1 MKQPLQSDVYSSP
14 RSARGP
20 EGSRN
25 HTVSNSE
32 DYRSISDSE
41 VIVELNM
48 GLDDLF
54 KETSAKQPPRS
65 DLFELTLIA
74 RLDLLGV
81 LGPKI
86 KLIHTVYNL
95 EVHILSGQ

>member
-1 MKQPLQSDVYSSP
+1 
-14 RSARGP
+14 
-20 EGSRN
+20 
-25 HTVSNSE
+25 
-32 DYRSISDSE
+32 
-41 VIVELNM
+41 M